1 MSTRGRCIRSGPA
14 FLLVQLRGPRPSPA
28 ERVGRGEEEQG
39 SGRRDAHAWASRLG
53 RTLRR
58 RGRGGPVPGQGR
70 LLQPEEI
77 SEKRGAVVSR
87 ADGPERGRK
96 TEGLR
101 SRPVLSPRRREAARR
116 EQAKRDKRS
125 TRGRCIR
132 SGPAFFARP
141 APETPTEPSGAGRV
155 PGPPIRPFGPP
166 SPPGGGYRPARPG
179 APPCVGRGFPDA
191 PRCPVV
197 CGARRPRRA
206 KPRSFPR
213 HSEAG
218 GRRIRHQQRPLIR
231 PCGPPSPL

>member
-96 TEGLR
+96 TKGLR

-125 TRGRCIR
+125 TRGRCQWQRPRFI
-132 SGPAFFARP
+132 ARP
-141 APETPTEPSGAGRV
+141 APGGPSGPSGHLPRRGEGIGRRV
-155 PGPPIRPFGPP
+155 PV
-166 SPPGGGYRPARPG
+166 PG
-179 APPCVGRGFPDA
+179 C
-191 PRCPVV
+191 
-197 CGARRPRRA
+197 CGARLPRRA
-206 KPRSFPR
+206 HGARLLWGATTPARQTTFFPR
-213 HSEAG
+213 HS
-218 GRRIRHQQRPLIR
+218 
-231 PCGPPSPL
+231 GPASRVILRLFSRVILMLLLSSS